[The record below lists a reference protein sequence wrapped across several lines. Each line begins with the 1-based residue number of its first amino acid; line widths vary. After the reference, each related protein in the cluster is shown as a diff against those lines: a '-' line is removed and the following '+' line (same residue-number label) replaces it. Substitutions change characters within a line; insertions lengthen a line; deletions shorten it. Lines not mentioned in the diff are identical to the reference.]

1 MSPSLAKNAE
11 TPSIIAARL
20 SSNPIIGWTR
30 AELKEAM
37 VRGVCRGTTKA
48 LDDMTETITINMRA
62 IISIAVP
69 LTISS
74 GSLGEGHKS

>member
-48 LDDMTETITINMRA
+48 LDDMTETITINMA
-62 IISIAVP
+62 IISIAY
-69 LTISS
+69 LSMISS

>member
-48 LDDMTETITINMRA
+48 LDDMTETITINMA
-62 IISIAVP
+62 IIWIAVP
-69 LTISS
+69 LNDFVGIIGG
-74 GSLGEGHKS
+74 GS